1 MYGKQRNRSRNTK
14 RSVRWKSSFQSP
26 SRGRRLRRRDW
37 TVSTVRYLTDEA
49 DHLFNQLEEE
59 EVEYFSAKLQVYGK
73 SYNVP
78 RKQATYSDEG
88 LMYSFSGVHLLAKP
102 WTPTL
107 EHIRDA
113 VTKATGHTFNF
124 VLINRYKEGAAHDF
138 IFRHDARTGF
148 SKRQIEPVKLELA
161 HGSLLLMNYP
171 TNTYYNHSLP
181 VRKKVKIPCIN
192 LTFRRIVKNKQKT
205 GIKIE

>member
-1 MYGKQRNRSRNTK
+1 MYRKQRNRSRNTK

-88 LMYSFSGVHLLAKP
+88 LMYSFSGAHLLAKP

-171 TNTYYNHSLP
+171 TNTY
-181 VRKKVKIPCIN
+181 
-192 LTFRRIVKNKQKT
+192 
-205 GIKIE
+205 